1 MRYWWELGIH
11 HPFIDIVHGV
21 GIIVAGFVAAGQ
33 AADISDSLAVLF
45 GFEVNLFVGKF
56 LKHVTSWK

>member
-1 MRYWWELGIH
+1 MAALPDAAE
-11 HPFIDIVHGV
+11 HP
-21 GIIVAGFVAAGQ
+21 
-33 AADISDSLAVLF
+33 ADIRGSFAVLF